1 MNDGRWRDLLLDFLE
16 QRIDGRAFHD
26 RFFDAWRRSL
36 APGSTDLPPS
46 AIETLFFVVEAY
58 CPDPLLRDHDNG
70 YEADDAELRT
80 AARTALCALQDR
92 PHS

>member
-1 MNDGRWRDLLLDFLE
+1 MNDGRWTDLLNDFLE
-16 QRIDGRAFHD
+16 RRIDERAFHD
-26 RFFDAWRRSL
+26 RFFELWHRCVS
-36 APGSTDLPPS
+36 PGAADLPPS

-58 CPDPLLRDHDNG
+58 CPDPLLRDPDNG

-80 AARTALCALQDR
+80 AARTAFRALQDR